1 MRNEFPRMFFGEAF
15 GTFILVFFGCSA
27 VAVSVLFE
35 SHIGLFQIAAIWGIA
50 VSLAIY
56 ATRHLSC
63 AHINPAVSIAMVVAN
78 RMYIKKLPIYLL
90 AQLTGGFMA
99 GLFVFLLFNQSIV
112 NFELAHN
119 IVRGEPGSVA
129 SAMIFGE
136 YFPNPSSPGICS
148 VSLFNAFLAETLGT
162 FLLVSMIFLLT
173 EGCNVGR
180 PNSDFAPILI
190 GATVTAIISIL
201 APLTQAGIN
210 PARDFGPRLFSYLA
224 GWKSIAIPG
233 PKGGFFTVYVL
244 GPIIGGVISALLF
257 AKLIQPLMISKK
269 RCQAHD

>member
-1 MRNEFPRMFFGEAF
+1 MKINYTRILVGEAC

-27 VAVSVLFE
+27 VAVTILFE
-35 SHIGLFQIAAIWGIA
+35 AHIGLFQIAAIWGIA

-63 AHINPAVSIAMVVAN
+63 AHLNPAVSIAMVIAN

-90 AQLTGGFMA
+90 AQLTGSFLA
-99 GLFVFLLFNQSIV
+99 GVIVYLLFNQSIV

-119 IVRGEPGSVA
+119 IIRGEAGSVA

-148 VSLFNAFLAETLGT
+148 VSVPNAFLAETIGT
-162 FLLVSMIFLLT
+162 FILVSMIFLLT

-180 PNSDFAPILI
+180 PHSDFAPILI

-201 APLTQAGIN
+201 GPLTQAGIN
-210 PARDFGPRLFSYLA
+210 PARDFGPRLFSYFA
-224 GWKSIAIPG
+224 GWGSIAIPG
-233 PKGGFFTVYVL
+233 PKNGFFTVYIL
-244 GPIIGGVISALLF
+244 GPILGGSMSAILF
-257 AKLIQPLMISKK
+257 TKLIQPLMNYKTK
-269 RCQAHD
+269 ECA

>member
-1 MRNEFPRMFFGEAF
+1 MKNKYLRILFGELF
-15 GTFILVFFGCSA
+15 GTFILVLFGCSA
-27 VAVSVLFE
+27 IAVSVLFN
-35 SHIGLFQIAAIWGIA
+35 SHTGLFQIAAIWGIGVA
-50 VSLAIY
+50 LAIY

-63 AHINPAVSIAMVVAN
+63 AHLNPAVSIAMVVAS

-90 AQLTGGFMA
+90 AQLIGGFLA
-99 GLFVFLLFNQSIV
+99 GLFVYLLFNQSIV

-136 YFPNPSSPGICS
+136 YFPNPSSPAICS
-148 VSLFNAFLAETLGT
+148 VSLFNAFLTETFGA

-180 PNSDFAPILI
+180 PDTDFAPILI
-190 GATVTAIISIL
+190 GVTVTAIISIL

-210 PARDFGPRLFSYLA
+210 PARDFGPRLFSYFA
-224 GWKSIAIPG
+224 GWKHIAIPG

-257 AKLIQPLMISKK
+257 TKLIQPLMISKTG
-269 RCQAHD
+269 RNIDD